1 MQDHRPCDV
10 LLQLLVDLPNKP
22 LALLDIRF
30 RGLLIEQLLELLV
43 AVVGVIALRSAGV
56 ILVEILVRIIDRIAG
71 KVEPDRIVLA
81 RDLAVPV
88 ARFHHLELAVDI
100 NVLEL
105 IDQDNRGITI
115 DRDVSRR
122 DLEREPFVGPVAELL
137 HELAGLR
144 AVRLDVWPVTR
155 DGLEHVGRHP
165 PHPLGRRQ
173 QGGAD
178 IVLAFGENVDE
189 GLAVER
195 KRHGLAQIGVV
206 ERRLVAI
213 DDEIRAHIDRD
224 ERTHSLRRL

>member
-1 MQDHRPCDV
+1 M
-10 LLQLLVDLPNKP
+10 
-22 LALLDIRF
+22 
-30 RGLLIEQLLELLV
+30 E
-43 AVVGVIALRSAGV
+43 
-56 ILVEILVRIIDRIAG
+56 VRVAG

-105 IDQDNRGITI
+105 IDQDNRGIAI

-122 DLEREPFVGPVAELL
+122 DLEREPFVGAVAELL

-144 AVRLDVWPVTR
+144 AVRLEVWPVTR
-155 DGLEHVGRHP
+155 DGLEHVRRHP
-165 PHPLGRRQ
+165 PHSLGRRQ
-173 QGGAD
+173 HGGAD

-206 ERRLVAI
+206 ERRLVAV
-213 DDEIRAHIDRD
+213 DDEIRAHIDWD
-224 ERTHSLRRL
+224 ERTYRLRRL